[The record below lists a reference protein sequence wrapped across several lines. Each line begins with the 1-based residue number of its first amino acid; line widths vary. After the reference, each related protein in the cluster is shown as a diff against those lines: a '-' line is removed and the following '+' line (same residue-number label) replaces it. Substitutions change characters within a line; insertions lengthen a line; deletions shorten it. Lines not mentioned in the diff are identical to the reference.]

1 MKIDLKKADA
11 LSREAAP
18 FVIIFASSLIGGQLF
33 NRKNCSDGSKF
44 FPLKVDPNPKTHKEI
59 TSQTDKYLVI
69 LTSKDI
75 RF

>member
-18 FVIIFASSLIGGQLF
+18 FVISFASSLIGGQLL

-44 FPLKVDPNPKTHKEI
+44 FPLKVDPKTHKEI

-69 LTSKDI
+69 LSSKDK